1 MQCPVKAGKS
11 GKCLSSAPS
20 SIPLK
25 APHPVGTPASA
36 STLREAPLNCPFC
49 DEEIKDRA
57 TVCKHCGRDLLIL
70 RPVLDRFADIET
82 RLVAVETALHTLS
95 GHVDTVRTN
104 SLPPAAGS
112 GFGDF
117 AAVRRM
123 VGHFVALV
131 ALLLIAHWVIIG
143 ILDLNTLVLRLVSIL
158 IPLPF
163 GLTGP
168 RSLRATIGMAA
179 TASVAAVWGMLV
191 ITGAIDHVPVLPQG
205 TRDWIETLEYVA
217 SIGLAYGSG
226 RLVAEWWAARKSP
239 AKAGHS
245 LVYEMATLLAR
256 SSAPRNE
263 TKVHAKQRVE
273 AIANWLNIMALMVT
287 AACSIATG
295 VGRFFH

>member
-1 MQCPVKAGKS
+1 M
-11 GKCLSSAPS
+11 
-20 SIPLK
+20 
-25 APHPVGTPASA
+25 
-36 STLREAPLNCPFC
+36 NCPFC

-70 RPVLDRFADIET
+70 RPVLDRFAAIET
-82 RLVAVETALHTLS
+82 RLTAVETALHTLS
-95 GHVDTVRTN
+95 GHVDTVR
-104 SLPPAAGS
+104 SKDAAATGS
-112 GFGDF
+112 GIGGQGGFS
-117 AAVRRM
+117 VIRQT

-143 ILDLNTLVLRLVSIL
+143 ILDLDTVVLRLVSIL

-168 RSLRATIGMAA
+168 RSLKATIWMAA
-179 TASVAAVWGMLV
+179 TAAIAAVWGMLA

-205 TRDWIETLEYVA
+205 SRDWIETLEYVA

-239 AKAGHS
+239 AKAGHT
-245 LVYEMATLLAR
+245 LVYEIAALLAR

-263 TKVHAKQRVE
+263 SKVHAKQRVE